1 MGNVGVWKAV
11 ATNESVI
18 WSAALFRRFCFLRR
32 QKGRKSSEAEV
43 VVELRVEGK
52 TKAAEKRRTPNKSR
66 EACVSQGGTW
76 VYGKRLHPVDLSQD
90 SRNAHLGGPA
100 R

>member
-1 MGNVGVWKAV
+1 MGNVGVWKTV

-52 TKAAEKRRTPNKSR
+52 TALR
-66 EACVSQGGTW
+66 
-76 VYGKRLHPVDLSQD
+76 D
-90 SRNAHLGGPA
+90 SWGNLIITGLIWAV
-100 R
+100 